1 MTASKKGGVQTQMAG
16 EGATGSVLERA
27 SAVSALRDPG
37 LMAASLMTWP
47 ADDLRR
53 FARLREDISKN
64 AISFKAGVVKCMLLN
79 VTHTLLNSNP
89 LTPSNPFHIAD
100 LGVGMS
106 FKMVLC

>member
-16 EGATGSVLERA
+16 EDATGSVLERA

-64 AISFKAGVVKCMLLN
+64 AISFKAGVVKCMLRYPRGGLECYP
-79 VTHTLLNSNP
+79 HTVELQSAYP
-89 LTPSNPFHIAD
+89 L
-100 LGVGMS
+100 
-106 FKMVLC
+106 

>member
-1 MTASKKGGVQTQMAG
+1 MSASKKGGVQTQMAG

-53 FARLREDISKN
+53 FARLRGDISKN
-64 AISFKAGVVKCMLLN
+64 AISFKAGVVKCMLLKI
-79 VTHTLLNSNP
+79 THTLLNSNL
-89 LTPSNPFHIAD
+89 LTPSIPFHTAD
-100 LGVGMS
+100 LSVGMS
-106 FKMVLC
+106 CKMVLC